1 MSLMFPEID
10 PVAIQLG
17 PLAIRWYAL
26 AYLAGFLGGWF
37 YASKITKL
45 EDKLRPNKDDIDDF
59 LTWMVLG
66 VILGGRL
73 GYILFYNLPYY
84 AEFPMEV
91 FKLWEGGM
99 AFHGGLIGAI
109 LSLVLFSL
117 YKKIPLMQM
126 TDVIAV
132 VTPIGL
138 FFGRIA
144 NFVNAEL
151 FGRITGQP
159 WGMVF
164 PTAPDDYPR
173 HPSQLY
179 EAALE
184 GVALFIILNIL
195 YYNKNIRSQHGFVSA
210 AFLMGYATFRF
221 IVEFFREPDQHLGL
235 LGSGMSMGQIL
246 CIPMFLFGVIVLAY
260 ARRQKNH

>member
-1 MSLMFPEID
+1 MFPEID

-109 LSLVLFSL
+109 LSLILFSL
-117 YKKIPLMQM
+117 YKKI
-126 TDVIAV
+126 
-132 VTPIGL
+132 
-138 FFGRIA
+138 
-144 NFVNAEL
+144 
-151 FGRITGQP
+151 
-159 WGMVF
+159 
-164 PTAPDDYPR
+164 
-173 HPSQLY
+173 
-179 EAALE
+179 
-184 GVALFIILNIL
+184 
-195 YYNKNIRSQHGFVSA
+195 
-210 AFLMGYATFRF
+210 
-221 IVEFFREPDQHLGL
+221 
-235 LGSGMSMGQIL
+235 
-246 CIPMFLFGVIVLAY
+246 
-260 ARRQKNH
+260 